1 MIYLYLLGYIGAYY
15 IKKGVIFMYQ
25 KAWQLKE
32 VQTLKN
38 TKRRKENPYFCSV
51 KVRLTEEQYEKI
63 KQISTDCNVPMAK
76 IIREAIF
83 GKNA

>member
-1 MIYLYLLGYIGAYY
+1 
-15 IKKGVIFMYQ
+15 MYQ

-32 VQTLKN
+32 VQNLKN

-51 KVRLTEEQYEKI
+51 KVRFTEEQYEKI
-63 KQISTDCNVPMAK
+63 KQISTECNTPMAK